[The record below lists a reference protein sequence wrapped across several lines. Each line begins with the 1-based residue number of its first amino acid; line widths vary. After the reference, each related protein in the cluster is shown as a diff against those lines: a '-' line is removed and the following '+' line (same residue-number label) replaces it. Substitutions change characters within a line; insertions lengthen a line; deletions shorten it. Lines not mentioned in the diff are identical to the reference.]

1 MTKKIFNEKKV
12 EKDWVEYQ
20 NELQNFAVFYLQF

>member
-12 EKDWVEYQ
+12 ENDWVDYQ
-20 NELQNFAVFYLQF
+20 NELQNFAVFDLQF